1 MALTLSERETIVVF
15 DEQHD
20 AAEVFTYNAR
30 LSRRLR
36 ELCEQRPADARLTK
50 DNGSGGL
57 TFRYPKAWIRVN
69 PTRIMSDAQRAALEK
84 ARSTSENPAR
94 AEEQSTLGLRH
105 IISPLKYKGRQS
117 PARPERSNH
126 HDSEHTP
133 HEQVKPRV
141 SPRLL

>member
-1 MALTLSERETIVVF
+1 MALTLSERETIIVF

-57 TFRYPKAWIRVN
+57 TFRCPKTWIRIN
-69 PTRIMSDAQRAALEK
+69 PTRQLSPEQKAHMAERA
-84 ARSTSENPAR
+84 
-94 AEEQSTLGLRH
+94 RH
-105 IISPLKYKGRQS
+105 AFLAKNTR
-117 PARPERSNH
+117 
-126 HDSEHTP
+126 
-133 HEQVKPRV
+133 
-141 SPRLL
+141 